1 MKNIHTMAQ
10 WIGLGLALHVDDELD
25 KVFTRGRYRDDIMSN
40 LKGTINTAVNDVWN
54 ASSVDPI
61 GK

>member
-1 MKNIHTMAQ
+1 MKNIDIMAQ

-61 GK
+61 SK

>member
-1 MKNIHTMAQ
+1 MKKIDTMTQ

-54 ASSVDPI
+54 ASSVDPES
-61 GK
+61 K